1 MDFSRSVMRSH
12 YFGGGLEPAQTI
24 VLIEP
29 TRPTSQA
36 ARVAKAISRTW
47 GGIGCVT
54 YKRLHSQTTGRSINS
69 GKKRRYRP
77 NAIMP
82 MEN

>member
-1 MDFSRSVMRSH
+1 
-12 YFGGGLEPAQTI
+12 
-24 VLIEP
+24 
-29 TRPTSQA
+29 
-36 ARVAKAISRTW
+36 VAKAISRTW